1 MNHQNGSSDK
11 RTVVDEG
18 TSFKGSLSSSC
29 PIDVRGRIEGD
40 LETPSLTISHTGA
53 VHGRVKVGSVRS
65 EGEIAGE
72 FEADHVELAG
82 SVKDNT
88 VIRARS
94 LEVRLATERGRLQV
108 IFGECELSVGDEP
121 TEHVELP
128 VEAEQALLHAEAPV
142 ETEQALIAAAAP
154 VEAAGEMPADAPV
167 EMSTDAMPPPAG
179 PSIGE
184 EIANAA
190 AREELTELDEAG
202 EDEDEDDISA
212 APVEAVGRKQRHRRK
227 GKNGPAANDPPLTG
241 WSQPPSQA
249 PPAS

>member
-1 MNHQNGSSDK
+1 MNNQNATSEK

-40 LETPSLTISHTGA
+40 LETPSLTISHSGA

-94 LEVRLATERGRLQV
+94 LEVRLATEHGRLQV

-128 VEAEQALLHAEAPV
+128 VEAEQALLHVAAPIEA
-142 ETEQALIAAAAP
+142 EQAIMDAAP
-154 VEAAGEMPADAPV
+154 VDAPAEMPADALV
-167 EMSTDAMPPPAG
+167 EMSTDAMPTLAG
-179 PSIGE
+179 APSSEETAIAAAAE
-184 EIANAA
+184 EI
-190 AREELTELDEAG
+190 TELDEAA
-202 EDEDEDDISA
+202 EDDDEDDIST
-212 APVEAVGRKQRHRRK
+212 APVEAVSRKQRPRRK
-227 GKNGPAANDPPLTG
+227 GKNGAANDPPLTG
-241 WSQPPSQA
+241 WSQPPSQP

>member
-18 TSFKGSLSSSC
+18 TSFKGTLSSSC

-40 LETPSLTISHTGA
+40 LETPSLTISHSGA
-53 VHGRVKVGSVRS
+53 VHGRVKVGTVRS

-128 VEAEQALLHAEAPV
+128 VEAEQAAAHAEAP
-142 ETEQALIAAAAP
+142 IAAAP
-154 VEAAGEMPADAPV
+154 EMPA
-167 EMSTDAMPPPAG
+167 EPPAPMNADPMPMHAEAPIAEE
-179 PSIGE
+179 PSS
-184 EIANAA
+184 AA
-190 AREELTELDEAG
+190 AAEDVIDVDEEE
-202 EDEDEDDISA
+202 EDDDVSA
-212 APVEAVGRKQRHRRK
+212 APAEAVGRKQRRRRK
-227 GKNGPAANDPPLTG
+227 GKNGATDDPPLTG
-241 WSQPPSQA
+241 WSQPPSQP

>member
-18 TSFKGSLSSSC
+18 TSFKGTLSSSC

-40 LETPSLTISHTGA
+40 LETPSLTISHSGA
-53 VHGRVKVGSVRS
+53 VHGRVKVGTVRS

-128 VEAEQALLHAEAPV
+128 VEAEQAAAAAEAPIAAAPEMPAEPPAPMSPEPIPMHAEAAIAEEP
-142 ETEQALIAAAAP
+142 ASSAAA
-154 VEAAGEMPADAPV
+154 EDAI
-167 EMSTDAMPPPAG
+167 D
-179 PSIGE
+179 
-184 EIANAA
+184 
-190 AREELTELDEAG
+190 LDE
-202 EDEDEDDISA
+202 EDEDDDVSA
-212 APVEAVGRKQRHRRK
+212 APAEAVGRKQRRRRK
-227 GKNGPAANDPPLTG
+227 GKNGAADDPPLTG
-241 WSQPPSQA
+241 WSQPPSQP

>member
-1 MNHQNGSSDK
+1 MNHQNGSGDK

-40 LETPSLTISHTGA
+40 LETPSLTISHSGA

-128 VEAEQALLHAEAPV
+128 VEAEQALLHVAAPV
-142 ETEQALIAAAAP
+142 ETEQAIMSAAA
-154 VEAAGEMPADAPV
+154 VDAADEMAADAALT
-167 EMSTDAMPPPAG
+167 MSTDAMPTLAEAPI
-179 PSIGE
+179 SE
-184 EIANAA
+184 ETAVAA
-190 AREELTELDEAG
+190 APAELDEAG
-202 EDEDEDDISA
+202 EDGDEDEDDISA
-212 APVEAVGRKQRHRRK
+212 APVEAVDRKQRHRRK
-227 GKNGPAANDPPLTG
+227 GKNGAAANDPPLTG

>member
-18 TSFKGSLSSSC
+18 TSFKGTLSSSC

-40 LETPSLTISHTGA
+40 VETPSLTISASGA
-53 VHGRVKVGSVRS
+53 VHGRVKVGSVHS
-65 EGEIAGE
+65 DGEIAGE

-94 LEVRLATERGRLQV
+94 LEVKLSSERGRLQV

-128 VEAEQALLHAEAPV
+128 VVAEQAAALAALAP
-142 ETEQALIAAAAP
+142 AIA
-154 VEAAGEMPADAPV
+154 ADAPAEAKSKDSAV
-167 EMSTDAMPPPAG
+167 MDSD
-179 PSIGE
+179 IE
-184 EIANAA
+184 EEVRNEAASSPAA
-190 AREELTELDEAG
+190 ASAEPADEDLDDEEDEAVAG
-202 EDEDEDDISA
+202 QA
-212 APVEAVGRKQRHRRK
+212 EANERKPRRRRK
-227 GKNGPAANDPPLTG
+227 AKNGVSDDAPLVG
-241 WSQPPSQA
+241 WSQPPSQP

>member
-1 MNHQNGSSDK
+1 MSHQNGSSDK

-18 TSFKGSLSSSC
+18 TSFKGTLSSSC

-40 LETPSLTISHTGA
+40 VETPSLTISASGA
-53 VHGRVKVGSVRS
+53 VHGRVKVGSVHS
-65 EGEIAGE
+65 DGEIAGE

-94 LEVRLATERGRLQV
+94 LEVKLSSERGRLQV

-128 VEAEQALLHAEAPV
+128 VVAEQAAAQAAPALAIAADAPAKGSDSAVMDSDIEEEVRHEA
-142 ETEQALIAAAAP
+142 AASAAAASA
-154 VEAAGEMPADAPV
+154 EPADEDLDEEEDEAV
-167 EMSTDAMPPPAG
+167 AG
-179 PSIGE
+179 PAE
-184 EIANAA
+184 AN
-190 AREELTELDEAG
+190 E
-202 EDEDEDDISA
+202 
-212 APVEAVGRKQRHRRK
+212 RKPRRRRK
-227 GKNGPAANDPPLTG
+227 AKNGVSDDAPLVG
-241 WSQPPSQA
+241 WSQPPSQP

>member
-1 MNHQNGSSDK
+1 MNQQNGSSDK

-40 LETPSLTISHTGA
+40 LETPSLTISHSGR

-82 SVKDNT
+82 SVLDNT

-128 VEAEQALLHAEAPV
+128 VEAEQALLHAAAPV
-142 ETEQALIAAAAP
+142 ETEPAIMPAADPLDAAA
-154 VEAAGEMPADAPV
+154 EMPADAPV
-167 EMSTDAMPPPAG
+167 NMNTDAMPTLAEAPISEDTAIAAA
-179 PSIGE
+179 SE
-184 EIANAA
+184 EIA
-190 AREELTELDEAG
+190 ELDEAD
-202 EDEDEDDISA
+202 DEDADDIGT

-227 GKNGPAANDPPLTG
+227 SKNGAAAHDPPLTG
-241 WSQPPSQA
+241 WSQPPSQP

>member
-18 TSFKGSLSSSC
+18 TSFKGTLSSSC

-40 LETPSLTISHTGA
+40 LETPSLTISHSGA

-128 VEAEQALLHAEAPV
+128 VEAERAAAQAEAPMAAAPEMPAESPAPMSADPMPMHAEAPV
-142 ETEQALIAAAAP
+142 SEATASTAASEDAA
-154 VEAAGEMPADAPV
+154 
-167 EMSTDAMPPPAG
+167 
-179 PSIGE
+179 
-184 EIANAA
+184 
-190 AREELTELDEAG
+190 ELD
-202 EDEDEDDISA
+202 DEEEDDDVSA
-212 APVEAVGRKQRHRRK
+212 APMEAVGRKQRRRRK
-227 GKNGPAANDPPLTG
+227 GKNGASDDPPLTG
-241 WSQPPSQA
+241 WSQPPSQP

>member
-1 MNHQNGSSDK
+1 MNNPNATSEK

-40 LETPSLTISHTGA
+40 LETPSLTISHSGA

-65 EGEIAGE
+65 DGEIAGE

-94 LEVRLATERGRLQV
+94 LEVRLATEHGRLQV

-128 VEAEQALLHAEAPV
+128 VEAEQALLQV
-142 ETEQALIAAAAP
+142 AAP
-154 VEAAGEMPADAPV
+154 VEAEQAIMDAAPADAAAEMPAEAPV
-167 EMSTDAMPPPAG
+167 EMSTDAIPTLAG
-179 PSIGE
+179 APISE
-184 EIANAA
+184 ETGIAA
-190 AREELTELDEAG
+190 AAEALPELDEAG
-202 EDEDEDDISA
+202 EDEDEDDIST
-212 APVEAVGRKQRHRRK
+212 APVEAVSRKQRHRRK
-227 GKNGPAANDPPLTG
+227 SKNGAANEPPLTG
-241 WSQPPSQA
+241 WSQPPSQP

>member
-1 MNHQNGSSDK
+1 MNNQNATSEK

-40 LETPSLTISHTGA
+40 LETPSLTISHSGS

-65 EGEIAGE
+65 DGEIAGE
-72 FEADHVELAG
+72 FDADHVELAG

-94 LEVRLATERGRLQV
+94 LEVRLATEHGRLQV

-121 TEHVELP
+121 TEHDQLP
-128 VEAEQALLHAEAPV
+128 VAAEQALLHA
-142 ETEQALIAAAAP
+142 AAP
-154 VEAAGEMPADAPV
+154 VEAEQAILSVSPVDAAAEMPADAAV
-167 EMSTDAMPPPAG
+167 GMSTDALPTLAG
-179 PSIGE
+179 APINEETAMAAAPE
-184 EIANAA
+184 EI
-190 AREELTELDEAG
+190 TELDEAG
-202 EDEDEDDISA
+202 EDEDDISA
-212 APVEAVGRKQRHRRK
+212 APAEAVSRKQRHRRK
-227 GKNGPAANDPPLTG
+227 GKNGAANDPPLTG
-241 WSQPPSQA
+241 WSQPPSQP

>member
-1 MNHQNGSSDK
+1 MNSENATSDK

-40 LETPSLTISHTGA
+40 LETPSLTISRTGA

-65 EGEIAGE
+65 DGEIAGE

-94 LEVRLATERGRLQV
+94 LEVRLATEHGRLQV

-121 TEHVELP
+121 TEQVELP
-128 VEAEQALLHAEAPV
+128 VEAEQALL
-142 ETEQALIAAAAP
+142 QAAAP
-154 VEAAGEMPADAPV
+154 VEAEQAIMDAAVEAAPEVPADAPV
-167 EMSTDAMPPPAG
+167 ALNTDAMPTLAG
-179 PSIGE
+179 APSSVETAI
-184 EIANAA
+184 AA
-190 AREELTELDEAG
+190 APEELTELDLASED
-202 EDEDEDDISA
+202 EDEDEDDISV
-212 APVEAVGRKQRHRRK
+212 APVEAVGRKPRHRRK
-227 GKNGPAANDPPLTG
+227 SKNGTANDPPLTG
-241 WSQPPSQA
+241 WSQPPSQP